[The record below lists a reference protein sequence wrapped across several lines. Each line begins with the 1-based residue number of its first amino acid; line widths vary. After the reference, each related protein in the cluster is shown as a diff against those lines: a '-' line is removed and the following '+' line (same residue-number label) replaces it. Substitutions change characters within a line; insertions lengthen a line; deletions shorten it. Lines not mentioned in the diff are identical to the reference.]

1 MSTSKKY
8 YNLTVSCSGTIG
20 LTTWKNEAGG
30 SSNGALSFSG
40 SETISSEFTFGTMS
54 DGKCL
59 VTDKTQVTVVSPSP
73 SYKFAGLPYV
83 IVGAGSS
90 SVNTPTLMHDNNINN
105 GVCYLS
111 KSSDGARGSA
121 SLGTSVANFTYS
133 EAYTLYTYTHK
144 FIRSHDGKTTSSYT
158 VKYKDSSLSSG
169 SDHYA
174 APDAAPS
181 GYVFVEW
188 NISPANAS
196 VKLEGTKLTIY
207 KSNQTDVTATAVYR
221 KAKCTFKFDANGG
234 SGDFPDKTAESNS
247 SFDFP
252 VAPTRT
258 GYNFKGWKS
267 SADNGS
273 IYLAGQN
280 IQLSAVTD
288 GSTTTFTAQWE
299 LKKFSVN
306 IMNDIPAAGRLS
318 LYSGDENVA
327 EESNGVLSATVSYGI
342 YEIRCSGLS
351 DLYTPLGMKI
361 GDGYSSSFVV
371 DSDGDLEFVY
381 EFRKKTTYSV
391 SLEFDPSKGS
401 VGILTPPDETVDG
414 VDKWL
419 ENRIEVAI
427 SPKTD
432 DGWKFKIANIV
443 NGNIVDSSYT
453 SLTDGK
459 LGFTLGFDTN
469 VKVEFERARYTYK
482 AEVDGPSASGGAIQ
496 SVSASVEDEST
507 DSKVEHGQFVKYSA
521 TVSSGY
527 EFAGWYDGDKLV
539 SSSNPYNCEMLKDTV
554 LTAKA
559 KVPVS
564 LSVETEDGEK
574 ENPPVLYVNGEVC
587 EDSQYS
593 SDIVL
598 GESLSY
604 SLDKGDWFF
613 DSWYS
618 GRTPVSLPME
628 DKLTPTAATDLVAK
642 FTATELKRTLT
653 VKAINTSDGIPIAD
667 PDLIRSSVVPTPPSG
682 ASLQGTPPP
691 GTYSFEFK
699 GTQYVRVSAEEV
711 AGDLPFNFFAGS
723 TIEGGSPDVESILSR
738 EKDYDFLLNAD
749 RMIYACYGELANV
762 TTRFTFAAGSDRTM
776 GEILVDSD
784 NAVPDADGSVTVEAI
799 QQSMIAVTVRAKNG
813 YEFVGWYPN
822 NLGNGDVLVDS
833 AEAKIPVTTQRT
845 LYAKF
850 KKNPH
855 AVYEWEGSAE
865 NKMMEWRSKVYAAP
879 VPFNPSA
886 ARVDARGY
894 GVALEVGMYSS
905 PDGNPT
911 RKAEIVVKNQ
921 DARRLPTL
929 RPERYMQVCVKN
941 DAEVDAV
948 IVGTSMKGLAV

>member
-1 MSTSKKY
+1 MAVHETKY
-8 YNLTVSCSGTIG
+8 DMNVTFSGTVYLYHWQRPDG
-20 LTTWKNEAGG
+20 LL
-30 SSNGALSFSG
+30 SSGNITFSG
-40 SETISSEFTFGTMS
+40 SETISPDFTFNLASNGQCYISNKCEITSKDESRWTKFPTIYVTAGNSSSNTPSKLFDKGIVTGTCHLS
-54 DGKCL
+54 NATNGTGSSAEIKSSSVSFSYVAHKYSTYTRKIIYDINGKSTSTTSKY
-59 VTDKTQVTVVSPSP
+59 VDDVFSSGTRVSGTVVVPSGYSFAGWEVSPS
-73 SYKFAGLPYV
+73 
-83 IVGAGSS
+83 
-90 SVNTPTLMHDNNINN
+90 N
-105 GVCYLS
+105 
-111 KSSDGARGSA
+111 
-121 SLGTSVANFTYS
+121 AN
-133 EAYTLYTYTHK
+133 YTV
-144 FIRSHDGKTTSSYT
+144 SGGGKTIYLER
-158 VKYKDSSLSSG
+158 DN
-169 SDHYA
+169 SD
-174 APDAAPS
+174 
-181 GYVFVEW
+181 
-188 NISPANAS
+188 
-196 VKLEGTKLTIY
+196 
-207 KSNQTDVTATAVYR
+207 DVTATA
-221 KAKCTFKFDANGG
+221 KFNANKSTWKFDANGG
-234 SGDFPDKTAESNS
+234 TGDFPDRIVESFS
-247 SFDFP
+247 KFTFP
-252 VAPTRT
+252 DAPIRN
-258 GYNFKGWKS
+258 GFRFLYWES
-267 SADNGS
+267 SAGKTYS
-273 IYLAGQN
+273 AGQTVD
-280 IQLSAVTD
+280 ISARTE
-288 GSTTTFTAQWE
+288 GTTATFTAKWE

-306 IMNDIPAAGRLS
+306 IVNDTPAAGRLS

-327 EESNGVLSATVSYGI
+327 EESNGVLSATVLYGT
-342 YEIRCSGLS
+342 YEVRCSGLS
-351 DLYTPLGMKI
+351 DLYTPLGMRI
-361 GDGYSSSFVV
+361 GDEYSSSFVV

-401 VGILTPPDETVDG
+401 VEILTPHDETVDG

-419 ENRIEVAI
+419 EGDIEIAV
-427 SPKTD
+427 SPKTE
-432 DGWKFKIANIV
+432 DGWKFRIANIV
-443 NGNIVDSSYT
+443 NGDIAEASYT

-459 LGFTLGFDTN
+459 FYFTLGFDTN
-469 VKVEFERARYTYK
+469 VKIVFEQARYTYK
-482 AEVDGPSASGGAIQ
+482 AEVDVASEGAVTG
-496 SVSASVEDEST
+496 VSASAEEESS
-507 DSKVEHGQFVKYSA
+507 DGKVDHGQFVRFSA
-521 TVSSGY
+521 TISGGY
-527 EFAGWYDGDKLV
+527 SFAGWYDGDILV

-559 KVPVS
+559 KVFVS
-564 LSVETEDGEK
+564 LSVETEDVEK
-574 ENPPVLYVNGEVC
+574 ENPPVLSVNGEVC
-587 EDSQYS
+587 EDNLYL

-618 GRTPVSLPME
+618 GGTPVSLPME
-628 DKLTPTAATDLVAK
+628 DKLTPTAATVLVAK

-667 PDLIRSSVVPTPPSG
+667 PDLIKSSVVPTPPSG
-682 ASLQGTPPP
+682 AGLQGTPPP

-749 RMIYACYGELANV
+749 RTIYACYGELANV

-911 RKAEIVVKNQ
+911 RKAEIVVRDQN
-921 DARRLPTL
+921 ARRLPTL
-929 RPERYMQVCVKN
+929 RPERYMQICVKN

>member
-1 MSTSKKY
+1 M
-8 YNLTVSCSGTIG
+8 
-20 LTTWKNEAGG
+20 
-30 SSNGALSFSG
+30 SNG
-40 SETISSEFTFGTMS
+40 E
-54 DGKCL
+54 CL
-59 VTDKTQVTVVSPSP
+59 VTNKIQVTVVSPSS
-73 SYKFAGLPYV
+73 SYEFAGLPYV
-83 IVGAGSS
+83 VVGAGNS
-90 SVNTPTLMHDNNINN
+90 SVNTPTLMHDDNIYN

-121 SLGTSVANFTYS
+121 SLGTNIANFAYS

-144 FIRSHDGKTTSSYT
+144 FIYSYDKKTTSYT

-169 SDHYA
+169 SDHSA
-174 APDAAPS
+174 APNAAPS

-188 NISPANAS
+188 DISPTNAS

-207 KSNQTDVTATAVYR
+207 KSNQIDVIATAVYR

-234 SGDFPDKTAESNS
+234 SEDFPDKTVESNS
-247 SFDFP
+247 SFVFP
-252 VAPTRT
+252 AAPTRT

-267 SADNGS
+267 SAGSGS
-273 IYLAGQN
+273 IYSAGQN

-299 LKKFSVN
+299 LKKLSVN
-306 IMNDIPAAGRLS
+306 IKNDIPAAGRLS

-327 EESNGVLSATVSYGI
+327 EESNGVLSATVSYGT

-361 GDGYSSSFVV
+361 GDVYSSSFVV

-381 EFRKKTTYSV
+381 EFRKKTAYSI
-391 SLEFDPSKGS
+391 SLEFNPSSGS
-401 VGILTPPDETVDG
+401 VEILTPPDETVDG

-459 LGFTLGFDTN
+459 LGFMLGFDTN

-507 DSKVEHGQFVKYSA
+507 DSKVEHGQFVEYSA

-527 EFAGWYDGDKLV
+527 KFAGWYDGDSRV
-539 SSSNPYNCEMLKDTV
+539 SIDNPYSHEMLKDTV

-559 KVPVS
+559 KVFIS
-564 LSVETEDGEK
+564 LSVETGAGGN
-574 ENPPVLYVNGEVC
+574 ENRPVMSVNGKVFENN
-587 EDSQYS
+587 QYS

-618 GRTPVSLPME
+618 SDTPVALPME
-628 DKLTPTAATDLVAK
+628 GALTPTSAMNLVAK
-642 FTATELKRTLT
+642 FTASQITRKLT
-653 VKAINTSDGIPIAD
+653 VRTIKTKDGYPIATEG
-667 PDLIRSSVVPTPPSG
+667 LITSTVAPKPPPSG
-682 ASLQGTPPP
+682 PQFQGAKNP
-691 GTYSFEFK
+691 GTYEFEFN
-699 GTQYVRVSAEEV
+699 GTQYVRVSAETM
-711 AGDLPFNFFAGS
+711 AGEDAFNFFAGS
-723 TIEGGSPDVESILSR
+723 VLETGMPDFGSVLSY
-738 EKDYDFLLNAD
+738 EKDYDFLLNAK
-749 RMIYACYGELANV
+749 RTIYACYGDLANV
-762 TTRFTFAAGSDRTM
+762 TTRFTFADGSDRTM

-784 NAVPDADGSVTVEAI
+784 NAVPDAGGSVTVEAI
-799 QQSMIAVTVRAKNG
+799 QQGMIAVTVRAKNG
-813 YEFVGWYPN
+813 YEFVGWYSN
-822 NLGNGDVLVDS
+822 RLGNGDALEKS
-833 AEAKIPVTTQRT
+833 AEVEITVTTQRT
-845 LYAKF
+845 LYAVF
-850 KKNPH
+850 KKNLH
-855 AVYEWEGSAE
+855 AVYEWEGSME
-865 NKMMEWRSKVYAAP
+865 NKMMEWRSKVYAAS

-905 PDGNPT
+905 PDGKPT
-911 RKAEIVVKNQ
+911 RKAEIVVRDQN
-921 DARRLPTL
+921 ARRLPTL